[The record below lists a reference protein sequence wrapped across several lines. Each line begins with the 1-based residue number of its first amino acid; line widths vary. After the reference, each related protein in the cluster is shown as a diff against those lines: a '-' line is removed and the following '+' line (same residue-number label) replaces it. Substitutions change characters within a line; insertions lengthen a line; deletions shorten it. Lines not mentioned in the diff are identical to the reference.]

1 MPALEL
7 SFLGSANAFTP
18 GGRYWSGFVANGRY
32 VFEAPPTLL
41 PHLKRLG
48 VPLADIRAVFISHFH
63 GDHFLGLPFLF
74 LEHLYLTPRREDLLI
89 VGPPGIEAKIE
100 DLADLAFPG
109 LSSADAGYRRVY
121 VEAQP
126 GGEQP
131 LADVSFQALRMRH
144 AGGKLECFGYKL
156 RLGDKTVAYTG
167 DTEMCDEIFL
177 LAQGTDVLVMDC
189 SYCEGEG
196 PEHVGL
202 ADMLEVR
209 KRVSPRTTIVLTHL
223 DGDPDVAIE
232 GLLVARDFATFR
244 FP

>member
-1 MPALEL
+1 MLEL
-7 SFLGSANAFTP
+7 SFLGSANAFTL

-41 PHLKRLG
+41 PHLKRMDI
-48 VPLADIRAVFISHFH
+48 PLADIRVIFISHFH

-74 LEHLYLTPRREDLLI
+74 LDHLYLTPRRDDLLI
-89 VGPPGIEAKIE
+89 VGPPGIEATSE
-100 DLADLAFPG
+100 GLADLAFPG
-109 LSSADAGYRRVY
+109 LSGADAGYRRVY
-121 VEAQP
+121 LEAQP
-126 GGEQP
+126 GADQP
-131 LADVSFQALRMRH
+131 LADATFRALPMRH
-144 AGGKLECFGYKL
+144 AGQKMHCFGYKL

-177 LAQGTDVLVMDC
+177 LAEGADVLVMDC

-202 ADMLEVR
+202 EGAREVR
-209 KRVSPRTTIVLTHL
+209 KRVSQRTAIILTHL
-223 DGDPDVAIE
+223 DNEPATATE

>member
-1 MPALEL
+1 VLEL

-41 PHLKRLG
+41 PHLKHLR
-48 VPLADIRAVFISHFH
+48 VSLADIQAVFISHFH

-74 LEHLYLTPRREDLLI
+74 LEYVYLTPRRDDLFI
-89 VGPPGIEAKIE
+89 VGPPGIEAKSE
-100 DLADLAFPG
+100 SLTDLAYTS
-109 LSSADAGYRRVY
+109 LSHSDAGYRRVY

-126 GGEQP
+126 GGEGS
-131 LADVSFQALRMRH
+131 LAGVRFQAQPMRH
-144 AGGKLECFGYKL
+144 AGGRQLCCFGYKL

-177 LAQGTDVLVMDC
+177 LAEGADVLVLDC
-189 SYCEGEG
+189 SYSEGEG
-196 PEHVGL
+196 PEHLGL
-202 ADMLEVR
+202 PGALEVR
-209 KRVSPRTTIVLTHL
+209 KRVSPRTTIILTHL
-223 DGDPDVAIE
+223 DDDPHVAAE
-232 GLLVARDFATFR
+232 GLLVAQDFATFR

>member
-1 MPALEL
+1 MLEL
-7 SFLGSANAFTP
+7 SFLGSGNAFAV

-48 VPLADIRAVFISHFH
+48 LPLIDIRTVFISHFH

-74 LEHLYLTPRREDLLI
+74 LEYLYLTPRQDSLLI
-89 VGPPGIEAKIE
+89 VGPPGIEAKSE
-100 DLADLAFPG
+100 GLADMAFPG
-109 LSSADAGYRRVY
+109 LSDADAGYRRVY

-126 GGEQP
+126 GGERP
-131 LADVSFQALRMRH
+131 LADARFEALRMRH
-144 AGGKLECFGYKL
+144 AGEKLECFGYRL

-177 LAQGTDVLVMDC
+177 LAQGADVLVMDC
-189 SYCEGEG
+189 SYCQGEG
-196 PEHVGL
+196 PEHLGL
-202 ADMLEVR
+202 HGALEVR
-209 KRVSPRTTIVLTHL
+209 KRVSPSTTIILTHL
-223 DGDPDVAIE
+223 DDAPHVKSE
-232 GLLVARDFATFR
+232 GLLVAHDFARFR

>member
-1 MPALEL
+1 VLEL

-18 GGRYWSGFVANGRY
+18 GGRYWSSFIANGRY
-32 VFEAPPTLL
+32 AFEAPPTLL

-48 VPLADIRAVFISHFH
+48 LPVADIRAVFITHFH

-74 LEHLYLTPRREDLLI
+74 LEYVYLTPRQHDLFI
-89 VGPPGIEAKIE
+89 VGPRGVEAKSE
-100 DLADLAFPG
+100 GLADLAFPG
-109 LSSADAGYRRVY
+109 LSSADAGYRRTY

-156 RLGDKTVAYTG
+156 RLGDKTLAYTG

-177 LAQGTDVLVMDC
+177 LAEGADVLVLDC
-189 SYCEGEG
+189 SYSEGEG
-196 PEHVGL
+196 PEHLGL
-202 ADMLEVR
+202 LGALEVR
-209 KRVSPRTTIVLTHL
+209 KRVSPHTVIILTHL
-223 DGDPDVAIE
+223 DDEPDVAGE

>member
-1 MPALEL
+1 
-7 SFLGSANAFTP
+7 
-18 GGRYWSGFVANGRY
+18 VANGRY

-48 VPLADIRAVFISHFH
+48 LPLIDIRTVFISHFH

-74 LEHLYLTPRREDLLI
+74 LEYLYLTPRQDDLFI
-89 VGPPGIEAKIE
+89 VGPPGIEAKSE
-100 DLADLAFPG
+100 GLADMAFLG
-109 LSSADAGYRRVY
+109 LSHADAGYRRVY
-121 VEAQP
+121 LEAQP

-131 LADVSFQALRMRH
+131 LADARFQALRMRH
-144 AGGKLECFGYKL
+144 AGQKLECFGYKL

-177 LAQGTDVLVMDC
+177 LAEGADVLVMDC
-189 SYCEGEG
+189 SYCQGEG
-196 PEHVGL
+196 PEHLGL
-202 ADMLEVR
+202 EGALEVR
-209 KRVSPRTTIVLTHL
+209 KRVSPRTAIILTHL
-223 DGDPDVAIE
+223 DDEPNVKSE

>member
-1 MPALEL
+1 MLEL
-7 SFLGSANAFTP
+7 SFLGSASAFTL

-48 VPLADIRAVFISHFH
+48 LPLTDIQAVFISHFH

-74 LEHLYLTPRREDLLI
+74 LEYLYLTPRREDLFI
-89 VGPPGIEAKIE
+89 VGPPGIEAKSE
-100 DLADLAFPG
+100 GLADMAFPD
-109 LSSADAGYRRVY
+109 LSLADAGYRRVY
-121 VEAQP
+121 LEAQP

-131 LADVSFQALRMRH
+131 LADARFQALPMRH
-144 AGGKLECFGYKL
+144 AGKKLECFGYKL
-156 RLGDKTVAYTG
+156 RLGDNTVAYTG
-167 DTEMCDEIFL
+167 DTEMCEEIFL
-177 LAQGTDVLVMDC
+177 LAEGADVLVLDC

-196 PEHVGL
+196 PEHLGL
-202 ADMLEVR
+202 EGVLEVR
-209 KRVSPRTTIVLTHL
+209 KRVSPRTAVILTHL
-223 DGDPDVAIE
+223 DDEPDVAIE

>member
-1 MPALEL
+1 VLEL

-18 GGRYWSGFVANGRY
+18 GGRYWSSFVANGRY

-48 VPLADIRAVFISHFH
+48 LPLTDIRAVFISHFH

-74 LEHLYLTPRREDLLI
+74 LEYLYLTPRQEDLFI
-89 VGPPGIEAKIE
+89 VGPPGIEAKSE
-100 DLADLAFPG
+100 GLADLAFPG
-109 LSSADAGYRRVY
+109 LSRADAGYRRVY
-121 VEAQP
+121 LEAQP
-126 GGEQP
+126 DGEQA
-131 LADVSFQALRMRH
+131 LADARFEALPMRH
-144 AGGKLECFGYKL
+144 AGQKLECFGYKL

-177 LAQGTDVLVMDC
+177 LAEGADVLVMDC

-202 ADMLEVR
+202 EGAMGVR
-209 KRVSPRTTIVLTHL
+209 KRVSPRTAIILTHL
-223 DGDPDVAIE
+223 DNEPSVAIE
-232 GLLVARDFATFR
+232 GLLVASDFATFR

>member
-1 MPALEL
+1 VLEL

-48 VPLADIRAVFISHFH
+48 LPLTDIQAVFISHFH

-74 LEHLYLTPRREDLLI
+74 LEYLYLTPRQDDLFI
-89 VGPPGIEAKIE
+89 VGPPGIEAKSE
-100 DLADLAFPG
+100 GLADMAFPG
-109 LSSADAGYRRVY
+109 LSDADAGYRRVY
-121 VEAQP
+121 LEAQP

-131 LADVSFQALRMRH
+131 LADVRFQALPMRH
-144 AGGKLECFGYKL
+144 AGQKLECFGYKL
-156 RLGDKTVAYTG
+156 SLGDKTVAYTG

-177 LAQGTDVLVMDC
+177 LAQGADVLVMDC
-189 SYCEGEG
+189 SYCQGEG
-196 PEHVGL
+196 PQHLGL
-202 ADMLEVR
+202 EGALEVR
-209 KRVSPRTTIVLTHL
+209 KRVSTRTTIILTHL
-223 DGDPDVAIE
+223 DDEPDVKSE